1 MMLMKKK
8 ASSIENVKSA
18 ENFLIA
24 NAGTTDIKAIEGV
37 EETYKLLKY
46 GSIGIEYEPGIGS
59 DKDAPETK
67 ASMER
72 LRTEYGKNVRAL
84 KRMKSLFL
92 YGDEEIDK
100 ASFLKEQHDL
110 ENEIK
115 QQETILA
122 RYESTDGT
130 LDDMAE
136 DEFEAK
142 ASYVIMAKML
152 TGEFDP
158 SYDIVCKTLD
168 PMVLQR
174 FFKSIIDRVGI
185 VDGRVSWI
193 RFRNGITHKFM
204 Y

>member
-1 MMLMKKK
+1 
-8 ASSIENVKSA
+8 
-18 ENFLIA
+18 
-24 NAGTTDIKAIEGV
+24 
-37 EETYKLLKY
+37 
-46 GSIGIEYEPGIGS
+46 
-59 DKDAPETK
+59 
-67 ASMER
+67 
-72 LRTEYGKNVRAL
+72 
-84 KRMKSLFL
+84 MKSLFL
-92 YGDEEIDK
+92 YGDEDIDK
-100 ASFLKEQHDL
+100 ASFWKEQHDL
-110 ENEIK
+110 EDEIK
-115 QQETILA
+115 RQETILA

-130 LDDMAE
+130 LDEMDE

-174 FFKSIIDRVGI
+174 FFKSIIDKVGI